1 MNVGLSIEE
10 RRLRLNRAF
19 PEAKATNLEVQDVM
33 KKHGYARKVA
43 KNEWNNAD
51 IVSHKNARIK
61 VVQQMIKYFLDG
73 RELISVDE
81 TQVNR

>member
-1 MNVGLSIEE
+1 
-10 RRLRLNRAF
+10 
-19 PEAKATNLEVQDVM
+19 M

-81 TQVNR
+81 T